1 MGQLEKLKQDLSE
14 EQPHIEEKPKK
25 NKIDKIL
32 VKIEKYQKKNEKKK
46 LKKLAIKVINNGKKY
61 AEILKDGLQDKNKL
75 KELEE
80 KVGSIMSQLKQEKS
94 EKIEEKPLIQ
104 ESPKEEIPETTIT
117 EEVQIKPIP
126 CNEVDLNQ
134 DEFAK
139 FVQLSNICI
148 LADTN
153 KLKLLIKSNPS
164 LSLDDLVSLA
174 FDM

>member
-104 ESPKEEIPETTIT
+104 EIPETTIT